1 MNSEWL
7 FVNIYPPT
15 HPFFFFSF
23 LQATTCCGC
32 IWEDGKLAFSKRAN
46 EIIFLFPAIKYKILL
61 LKPDDPKECSV
72 LPRMPL
78 KTCLLSLTPAI
89 CLDP

>member
-1 MNSEWL
+1 MDT
-7 FVNIYPPT
+7 FPP
-15 HPFFFFSF
+15 HPLFFSF
-23 LQATTCCGC
+23 LQATTCRGC
-32 IWEDGKLAFSKRAN
+32 IWDDEKLAFSKRAN

-61 LKPDDPKECSV
+61 LKPDAAKECSI

-78 KTCLLSLTPAI
+78 KTCLLSLILAI